1 MNGETVT
8 EAIKKDSILSWA
20 RFWATPLGV
29 FVVLISLA
37 FAAQVYNSLQFQQ
50 EIQTRRMQFCQRQN
64 EDARKTRALWE
75 GVIAVSSEEQGEPV
89 VIILDGRRLPA
100 ELIDP
105 QDPERIARFRKV
117 INDVYPVVDCEKF

>member
-75 GVIAVSSEEQGEPV
+75 GVIAVSSEEQVEPV

-117 INDVYPVVDCEKF
+117 INDVYPVVDCKKF

>member
-1 MNGETVT
+1 MT

-50 EIQTRRMQFCQRQN
+50 EIQTRRMEFCQRQN

-75 GVIAVSSEEQGEPV
+75 GVISVSSEEQVEPV
-89 VIILDGRRLPA
+89 VIILDGRRLSA
-100 ELIDP
+100 ELINP
-105 QDPERIARFRKV
+105 QDPDRIARFRKV